1 MSGLKILLIN
11 AEKASGPMEM
21 PSNSLPNS
29 DCWFPMTNC
38 VKRRDC
44 SSSDIW
50 FHALFISAVV

>member
-29 DCWFPMTNC
+29 VRLMSGSFLSCCNDG
-38 VKRRDC
+38 
-44 SSSDIW
+44 
-50 FHALFISAVV
+50 